1 MFGVLGFNLFEG
13 SGVPGFRLGLR
24 ILGFNFLGWVWDF
37 SVQTY
42 LVFWDFL
49 VSAYLGIGILGFNL
63 SWEISGFRLSW
74 GVGIFWIQ
82 NGMLEASD

>member
-1 MFGVLGFNLFEG
+1 MFGILGFNLLEG

-42 LVFWDFL
+42 LVFFGFSGFSLFRIQPFLGNFRIQTFLGGWDFL
-49 VSAYLGIGILGFNL
+49 DSEYLGL
-63 SWEISGFRLSW
+63 
-74 GVGIFWIQ
+74 
-82 NGMLEASD
+82 GMLEASN